1 MRSFAMIV
9 GSLVLVLPMHGACAA
24 VDLEAEVTRLAS
36 PVIEGGIVP
45 GMVVGV
51 LTGGESHVFSFGS
64 LRPGGDEAPDERTI
78 YEIGSITKAFTGIL
92 FADAIAREELTLEDE
107 LGKHM
112 PEGIAPPKRDGKQ
125 ITLRHLATHTSS
137 LPRLPANFQPADAGD
152 PFKDYGRDAL
162 WSFLDGMRPAC
173 AIGSQYEYSN
183 LAVGL
188 LGTIIAGRAGA
199 PYTELL
205 RTRISEPLG
214 LVDTAVV
221 LTETQRERLAPG
233 YTSGI
238 MPVANWE
245 WDALVGAG
253 GIRST
258 MHDMLILARAG
269 LDALGSDGEGGRP
282 IDAAIAYSMECRYTL
297 PANAG
302 GNPEAGTG
310 AGIGLAWN
318 IARDGTSVW
327 HNGQT
332 GGYHSYFVIDPVHN
346 NAVVVL
352 ANANGMVI
360 DEVGGGIIRVLAG
373 IPAEAPGVRVA
384 VNVSASALEKLV
396 GEYQSAL
403 GFSIVV
409 THDRLGQ
416 IDDKAGGV
424 LLARVTNQLPLRLWP
439 ESETLYFY
447 RDVPAEIEFS
457 IDEGADKPAHLMLF
471 QNGAEYV
478 CERVGE

>member
-221 LTETQRERLAPG
+221 LTETQRERQIG
-233 YTSGI
+233 
-238 MPVANWE
+238 
-245 WDALVGAG
+245 
-253 GIRST
+253 
-258 MHDMLILARAG
+258 RAH
-269 LDALGSDGEGGRP
+269 
-282 IDAAIAYSMECRYTL
+282 
-297 PANAG
+297 
-302 GNPEAGTG
+302 
-310 AGIGLAWN
+310 
-318 IARDGTSVW
+318 V
-327 HNGQT
+327 
-332 GGYHSYFVIDPVHN
+332 
-346 NAVVVL
+346 
-352 ANANGMVI
+352 
-360 DEVGGGIIRVLAG
+360 
-373 IPAEAPGVRVA
+373 
-384 VNVSASALEKLV
+384 
-396 GEYQSAL
+396 
-403 GFSIVV
+403 
-409 THDRLGQ
+409 
-416 IDDKAGGV
+416 
-424 LLARVTNQLPLRLWP
+424 
-439 ESETLYFY
+439 
-447 RDVPAEIEFS
+447 
-457 IDEGADKPAHLMLF
+457 
-471 QNGAEYV
+471 
-478 CERVGE
+478 